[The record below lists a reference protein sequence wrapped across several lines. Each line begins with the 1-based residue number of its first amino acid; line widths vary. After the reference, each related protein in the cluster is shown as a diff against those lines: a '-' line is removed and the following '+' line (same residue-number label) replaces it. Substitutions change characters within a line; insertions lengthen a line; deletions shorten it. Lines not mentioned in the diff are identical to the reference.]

1 METIKNY
8 LDNMFSGLPKTD
20 EMAKLKDNI
29 YESMQDKYQELKASG
44 KTENEAIGIVIS
56 EFGNIEELMEEFD
69 IAREGN
75 NKYDVDAKSSK
86 APTEPLPEVTMDT
99 ANEYIRL
106 KKTAGKFVGIGVM
119 VCVIG
124 VAIMVA
130 STMTMRFESGT
141 ASGASV
147 TQALGLVIMFL
158 FIAGGVALFVYS
170 GFLLSPYDYL
180 EKPFNI
186 SEYVKQ
192 QINARW
198 STERPAVM
206 VKLIIGICMC
216 VVSPIPLILS
226 SIVYGEEAKM
236 ALAGT
241 VILLIIVAIAVYF
254 IISAGNEIEAHS
266 KVLEIGDYTPKK
278 KEDNK
283 AIELVASIVWPI
295 VTAIYLFMGF
305 VYGNWHPGWVIFPIT
320 GIFFGVFAAIVEG
333 ILGK

>member
-8 LDNMFSGLPKTD
+8 LDNMFSGLPRND

-29 YESMQDKYQELKASG
+29 YENMQDKYQELKASG

-56 EFGNIEELMEEFD
+56 EFGNMEELMEEFD
-69 IAREGN
+69 VARDGN
-75 NKYDVDAKSSK
+75 NQYDVRAEKT
-86 APTEPLPEVTMDT
+86 PVEPLPEVNIDT

-119 VCVIG
+119 LCIVG
-124 VAIMVA
+124 VAILVA
-130 STMTMRFESGT
+130 STMMMDYSIGGSR
-141 ASGASV
+141 GAGI

-192 QINARW
+192 QISARW
-198 STERPAVM
+198 SVERPVVM

-216 VVSPIPLILS
+216 VVSPIPLIVGA
-226 SIVYGEEAKM
+226 IVSGEDSRV

-241 VILLIIVAIAVYF
+241 VILLVIVAIAVYF
-254 IISAGNEIEAHS
+254 IITAGNEMEAYS
-266 KVLEIGDYTPKK
+266 KVLEIGDYTPRK
-278 KEDNK
+278 KEGNK
-283 AIELVASIVWPI
+283 AVELVASIVWPL
-295 VTAIYLFMGF
+295 VTAIYLFMGL
-305 VYGNWHPGWVIFPIT
+305 VYGNWHPGWIIFPIT
-320 GIFFGVFAAIVEG
+320 GILFGGFAAIAEG
-333 ILGK
+333 ISGK